1 MKTTILATESL
12 GGRIIT
18 TPAAEPT
25 PTAEAAKPAGV
36 SIVDYLMRGGDVT
49 LEAACESAGLTVAQY
64 ESVRAKPAE
73 GDNSLSGIVAY
84 YERQGLTNAQARRA
98 AGLDP

>member
-1 MKTTILATESL
+1 MKILVTESL
-12 GGRIIT
+12 GGRIVGA
-18 TPAAEPT
+18 PAEEP
-25 PTAEAAKPAGV
+25 KPATEAEKPVGFNTV
-36 SIVDYLMRGGDVT
+36 RYLLSRGDDVT

-64 ESVRAKPAE
+64 ESGRAKPAE